1 MPELQT
7 SDDVLL
13 LPRTTAITLM
23 HTAQLSPDRSV
34 AGIIALRDNV
44 PAGLLPCAPESAP
57 ALEQACQQATQTGG
71 VFAVYCSK
79 PTAAAEPMDLP
90 AAVLDIASRHPLLI
104 VSLNTKG
111 VWERRAWTHTDS
123 GFIERELTAIEP
135 PTAA

>member
-1 MPELQT
+1 MAKAASE
-7 SDDVLL
+7 
-13 LPRTTAITLM
+13 A
-23 HTAQLSPDRSV
+23 RS
-34 AGIIALRDNV
+34 ASR
-44 PAGLLPCAPESAP
+44 SS
-57 ALEQACQQATQTGG
+57 
-71 VFAVYCSK
+71 SK

-111 VWERRAWTHTDS
+111 VLETRAWTHTDS